1 MEEHEE
7 RAKRLQRESD
17 KMEQEAER
25 VGGKIEETRS
35 DWQSKEADQT
45 VPGAQP
51 DLEQLLEEGA
61 EEKEQGEDPEK
72 DTEEEEDG

>member
-1 MEEHEE
+1 VEEHEE

-61 EEKEQGEDPEK
+61 EEQGEDPET
-72 DTEEEEDG
+72 DTEEEEEE

>member
-61 EEKEQGEDPEK
+61 EEQGKEPET
-72 DTEEEEDG
+72 DSEEEEEE